1 MNWID
6 YTIFVILFFSAIL
19 GLVSG
24 PILQFFRISSLFI
37 SFFTAFF
44 FHGILR
50 KILDGIFS
58 PSTGNL
64 LSYFIIFGAAFII
77 TYIFIDIVKRLTG
90 TWKMGFGFRLLG
102 ASLGII
108 KGIVFCGI
116 IIFGILLFCSKP
128 TQDKVNNSKIAAHI
142 GKGMHTVVSVIPES
156 ILNRTTGFTQGV
168 KEKSLS
174 KETKP
179 AKDKETKSAED
190 EDFRSE

>member
-24 PILQFFRISSLFI
+24 PIIQFFRIGSLFI

-44 FHGILR
+44 FHDVLR

-102 ASLGII
+102 ASLGIM

-116 IIFGILLFCSKP
+116 IIFGILLFCSEP
-128 TQDKVNNSKIAAHI
+128 THDKVNNSKIASHI
-142 GKGMHTVVSVIPES
+142 GKGMHTIVSIIPES
-156 ILNRTTGFTQGV
+156 ILNRAMGITQGV
-168 KEKSLS
+168 KEKGSS
-174 KETKP
+174 KEIKP
-179 AKDKETKSAED
+179 AKDKEAKSAGN
-190 EDFRSE
+190 EDFKL